1 MALLVPAA
9 GGGGGAGAGPVLVPP
24 GPEMVLMWVR
34 VRLSQSGTRPLFVG
48 SAPVEETL
56 RLQLSMEAE
65 RPGEFRLAIRSESG
79 ASPGSSQTIV
89 EFNLREIAYEVK
101 NHTCHEL
108 IVLSRPEER
117 MAFQF
122 EDEREAQKWWTVL
135 SSSLREA
142 QKAAANS
149 VPTPPSQ
156 PLPSGGASASV
167 RPGLEAPKAKVDFPK
182 IEELCLR
189 LVRAIE
195 YGDQM
200 SASQYAAAL
209 ALQQTSLRIQP
220 KESSYPQKELSLK
233 VGVEDATSSATI
245 TVKTHLY
252 TTIST
257 LKQQVFRDYGFHPK
271 VQQWVMGQCLCIDTR
286 SVASYGIK
294 KDGDTAFLYLLSAN
308 QASLSRNC
316 YEEDQAQAMMS
327 TGAVVA
333 GNNRSNGE
341 EKRKFNTLPSR
352 LPQHRG
358 RPSWESEREGK
369 LDINDITRL
378 LNLEMLQLNQPS
390 SQNQANW
397 LPQTAAAAVLAGPP
411 STQTGWS
418 CPSCTF
424 INKPTRPGCE
434 ICSTDRPTDYI
445 VPGGYKPDESELW
458 RIQQEREGIL
468 KYQQAIERERLQ
480 NYQNLLRTDREDLVP
495 NREEVEC
502 RICYLEMAPGE
513 GVLLRECLHCFCRE
527 CLRQVIK
534 TSEEPEVACPYRDD
548 LYACDSKLQEREIRA
563 LVCAEEYRKF
573 LERSLKVAESRSENS
588 YHCKTV
594 DCRGWC
600 VYEDTVNEFH
610 CPICQRLNC
619 LICKAIHEGMNC
631 RQYQDNLQIRALND
645 VAARQTTEMLNFLV
659 QTGEAMFCPK
669 CAIIVQ
675 KKDGCD
681 WIRCTVCQTEIC
693 WVTKGLRWGPAGP
706 GDVSGGCRCNINGQR
721 CHPRC
726 QNCH

>member
-142 QKAAANS
+142 QK
-149 VPTPPSQ
+149 
-156 PLPSGGASASV
+156 V

-182 IEELCLR
+182 IEKNFFILEALKELCLR

-390 SQNQANW
+390 SQNQ
-397 LPQTAAAAVLAGPP
+397 PH
-411 STQTGWS
+411 QTGWS

-645 VAARQTTEMLNFLV
+645 VAARQTTEMLNV
-659 QTGEAMFCPK
+659 GEKKKKK
-669 CAIIVQ
+669 CDQSRKLI
-675 KKDGCD
+675 C
-681 WIRCTVCQTEIC
+681 VC
-693 WVTKGLRWGPAGP
+693 VTPGFSSLLQGP